1 MTTERAKDFKG
12 TLLQLVRNLGRYRL
26 SLVTAIVF
34 AILSTIFN
42 IAGPKV
48 LAKATTALA
57 TGWIAKL
64 RGTGSIDF
72 VYIGR
77 ILLFLLGMYL
87 LSSAFSFIQG
97 WLMTGLSQKVCYDF
111 RKQISEKINRL
122 PLAYFEKRTVGE
134 VLSRITN
141 DVDTL
146 GQSLNQ
152 SITQLIT
159 SITTMIGVLI
169 MMLTISPTMTLI
181 AILILP
187 VSMALVLL
195 VVRFSQKYFR
205 AQQKVLGSVNGQVE
219 EVYSG
224 HNVVKAFNRE
234 DAVLND
240 FDEANNR
247 LFESAW
253 KSQFLS
259 GLMQPIMTFVGNL
272 GYVAVAVSGSIF
284 AARGIIT
291 IGDIQAF
298 IQYVRN
304 FTQPI
309 QQLAQ
314 VSNMLTKYGGGF
326 GARVEFLGEP
336 EEEQNADPARR
347 ADPACIDG
355 QVTFDHVKFGYTT
368 GKDCYPGFQ
377 LRYVKPGQKVAIVG
391 PTGAGKTTMVKLLM
405 RFYDVNSGAITL
417 DGHNVKDFDRSALR
431 EGFGMVLQDTWL
443 FQGTIMETSAMA
455 AWMPPMRKSSPPPR
469 PPVPTTLS
477 ARCPAATRWS

>member
-1 MTTERAKDFKG
+1 MPHPGRMTTQKAKDFKG
-12 TLLQLVRNLGRYRL
+12 TMCSLLAELGHYKFRL
-26 SLVTAIVF
+26 IAVIVF
-34 AILSTIFN
+34 AVLSTIFN

-57 TGWIAKL
+57 TGWVAKL

-72 VYIGR
+72 GYIGK
-77 ILLFLLGMYL
+77 ILLILLVMYL
-87 LSSAFSFIQG
+87 VSAAFSFCQSWI
-97 WLMTGLSQKVCYDF
+97 MSGLSQKMCYDF
-111 RKQISEKINRL
+111 RRQISEKINRL

-314 VSNMLTKYGGGF
+314 VSNML
-326 GARVEFLGEP
+326 
-336 EEEQNADPARR
+336 Q
-347 ADPACIDG
+347 
-355 QVTFDHVKFGYTT
+355 
-368 GKDCYPGFQ
+368 
-377 LRYVKPGQKVAIVG
+377 
-391 PTGAGKTTMVKLLM
+391 
-405 RFYDVNSGAITL
+405 S
-417 DGHNVKDFDRSALR
+417 
-431 EGFGMVLQDTWL
+431 
-443 FQGTIMETSAMA
+443 MA
-455 AWMPPMRKSSPPPR
+455 AASER
-469 PPVPTTLS
+469 VFEIFG
-477 ARCPAATRWS
+477 